1 MSAEQFLEQVERMG
15 LLDDAVVAQ
24 MRKQITSSSFRV
36 TAEAVAEMLVKNGYL
51 TRFQA
56 SKLLTQADTGAK
68 QESPKQRK
76 RPEKPAAAPDT
87 VVEGVPAPKRP
98 QSGGDDIGLAPLD
111 GEEDTPPASTP
122 VQEDAQ
128 EEQDEVV
135 MLEDASEG
143 APADPGLAPLDEPKP
158 KSTKPQATPGLEP
171 ISGVSGLEPVG
182 GTPGLEPVG
191 GTPGLEPI
199 AGTPGLEPVAPAGG
213 LEPLD
218 RAAGLEPIGG
228 GGLEPLDAT
237 AGLEPMGG
245 TPGLTPTGQAGLQ
258 PPKRRIK
265 KNVWD
270 SKLLLVGGGAL
281 ILLLLMVWVIWV
293 IVNRDTAAEMLAA
306 ADEDYRSEAY
316 AQAINKYEKYLK
328 RFPEDPN
335 VSMARVRIGTAQLW
349 QQVGNPRDKQPALEA
364 AGTILPQIQ
373 DEAAFGDARAELASI
388 LPDIAEGFSSQ
399 AKAQAEIEKAQELV
413 DLAKKAMEFVDNP
426 SYIPT
431 SQRKTIENRLRAID
445 EDIQLAE
452 RNINRTKRLD
462 EAVAAIRAAANA
474 GNTVEAYQKR
484 RDLLGEYPE
493 LGQDPKLLEAVKVIT
508 ERERALVKAVEEPI
522 ESSTEDHPAPSNYQV
537 ALASRKGEGAAGSDK
552 QVMFFLA
559 RGAVYGLQATTGKVL
574 WRRFVGHETLT
585 APQPLSGQI
594 GAHVIAVDSRRNELL
609 RLNDQSGEL
618 VWRLPIG
625 EPFSDPVIHGKNVLL
640 ATKSGHVISVDSE
653 SGQTLKHIAIPQ
665 ELRVSPGTSKLRH
678 LYQPGDHSN
687 LYVLDEE
694 SLECKDVYYLGHKP
708 GTIETPPVMALGH
721 LFVAVNSGMD
731 YCDLNILA
739 VDENGLSPEPAQ
751 EYRVKG
757 HVTVTPIVTGGRVVV
772 VTDLGAIHVLEVNTA
787 NPEKPVQPAV
797 DELIGSFMTPLT
809 GYPVLDGGRL
819 FVGND
824 QFTKYEIQA
833 SRNKLLGHWIKNKRD
848 IFVGPPQVI
857 GDTVF
862 HLRRRAD
869 SPAYTAAAV
878 HADDGKVLWEVDL
891 ATPASLLTVDLQK
904 KMIHSISAGA
914 ELFEV
919 TTDDFQVGILDQPA
933 AAAIGAVRTVAFS
946 EAIPMAGVRWA
957 FTSALDRKKMVVY
970 DPKSVS
976 ATGRLQARA
985 IKAAGDANAT
995 APPVY
1000 FDGGLLLP
1008 LDNGQVV
1015 LVDPETGDSQILPFQ
1030 ARVEGGTK
1038 VQWHR
1043 PAVIGSNGKEFV
1055 IADNRQKLYRV
1066 GIKAQGQPHLAE
1078 LAQAALE
1085 VEIVSALAAAGDT
1098 VYGVVRGSGGDSVV
1112 SFAAADLSV
1121 GSEWAL
1127 EGRIVWGPEPM
1138 GDVVL
1143 MASDQEGVLC
1153 FETGQKQRWK
1163 SPLAYGALA
1172 GRPLKQDDDFILTSV
1187 GGVVWRVSGADGTEL
1202 QKMELGEPL
1211 GGGAVPF
1218 GSRLL
1223 LSGSDGTLHVVP
1235 ALSGS

>member
-1 MSAEQFLEQVERMG
+1 MSAEQFLEQVESMG

-51 TRFQA
+51 TKFQA
-56 SKLLTQADTGAK
+56 SKLLTQTDAGAK
-68 QESPKQRK
+68 EKSPKQRK
-76 RPEKPAAAPDT
+76 RPEKPAASPDT
-87 VVEGVPAPKRP
+87 VVEGVPAPKPP

-111 GEEDTPPASTP
+111 GEEDTPPASAP
-122 VQEDAQ
+122 VQEEAQ

-158 KSTKPQATPGLEP
+158 KPTKPQPTPGLEP
-171 ISGVSGLEPVG
+171 ISGGGGLEPIS

-199 AGTPGLEPVAPAGG
+199 ARTPGLEPVGPAGG
-213 LEPLD
+213 PEPLD
-218 RAAGLEPIGG
+218 QAAGLEPIGG

-245 TPGLTPTGQAGLQ
+245 TPGLTPTGQASLQ
-258 PPKRRIK
+258 PPKKRIKK

-281 ILLLLMVWVIWV
+281 GVLILVVVALFFILK
-293 IVNRDTAAEMLAA
+293 RETAAEMLEA
-306 ADEDYRSEAY
+306 ADEDYRSGAY
-316 AQAINKYEKYLK
+316 AQAINKYERYLK
-328 RFPEDPN
+328 RFPDDPN
-335 VSMARVRIGTAQLW
+335 VSKARVRIGTAQLW
-349 QQVGNPRDKQPALEA
+349 QLVDSRDKRPALEA
-364 AGTILPQIQ
+364 AGKILPQIENE
-373 DEAAFGDARAELASI
+373 DAFGDARAELATI

-399 AKAQAEIEKAQELV
+399 AKSETDIEKAQELV
-413 DLAKKAMEFVDNP
+413 DLAKKAMEFVNNP

-431 SQRKTIENRLRAID
+431 SLRKTIENRLNAIN
-445 EDIQLAE
+445 EDILLAE

-462 EAVAAIRAAANA
+462 ETVAAIRSAAEA
-474 GNTVEAYQKR
+474 GDTVEAYQKR

-493 LGQDPKLLEAVKVIT
+493 LEQDPKLLEAVKVIT
-508 ERERALVKAVEEPI
+508 ERERALVKTVEEPI
-522 ESSTEDHPAPSNYQV
+522 EASSEDHPAPSDFQV
-537 ALASRKGEGAAGSDK
+537 ALASRKGEGAEGSDK
-552 QVMFFLA
+552 QVVFFLA

-574 WRRFVGHETLT
+574 WRRFVGHETLA
-585 APQPLSGQI
+585 APQPLSGQV
-594 GAHVIAVDSRRNELL
+594 GAHVIAADSRRNELL
-609 RLNDQSGEL
+609 RLNDQTGEL
-618 VWRLPIG
+618 EWRLPIG
-625 EPFSDPVIHGKNVLL
+625 EPFSDPVIHGKSILL

-678 LYQPGDHSN
+678 LYQPGNHSN

-708 GTIETPPVMALGH
+708 GTVETPPVMALGH

-787 NPEKPVQPAV
+787 NSEKPVQPAV
-797 DELIGSFMTPLT
+797 DELIGSFKTPLT

-833 SRNKLLGHWIKNKRD
+833 SRNKLLGQWIKNKRD

-857 GDTVF
+857 GETVF

-933 AAAIGAVRTVAFS
+933 AAAVGAVRTVAFS
-946 EAIPMAGVRWA
+946 EATPMAGDRWA
-957 FTSALDRKKMVVY
+957 FTSPQDRKKMVVY

-1015 LVDPETGDSQILPFQ
+1015 LVDPETGDGKILPFQ
-1030 ARVEGGTK
+1030 ARVEGGQK

-1043 PAVIGSNGKEFV
+1043 PAVIGSDGKEFV

-1078 LAQAALE
+1078 LAQAGLE

-1098 VYGVVRGSGGDSVV
+1098 VYGVVRGSGGDTVV

-1143 MASDQEGVLC
+1143 MASDKEGVLC
-1153 FETGQKQRWK
+1153 FETGQKQRWT
-1163 SPLAYGALA
+1163 SPLTYGALA
-1172 GRPLKQDDDFILTSV
+1172 GRPLEQDSDFIFTSV
-1187 GGVVWRVSGADGTEL
+1187 GGVAWRVSSADGTEL

-1223 LSGSDGTLHVVP
+1223 LSGSDGTLHVVS
-1235 ALSGS
+1235 ALSGT

>member
-1 MSAEQFLEQVERMG
+1 MSAEQFLDQVEKTG

-24 MRKQITSSSFRV
+24 MRKQMGSSSFRV

-51 TRFQA
+51 TKFQA
-56 SKLLTQADTGAK
+56 SKLLTQTDAGAK

-76 RPEKPAAAPDT
+76 RPEKPPAAPDT
-87 VVEGVPAPKRP
+87 VVEGVPAPKPPR
-98 QSGGDDIGLAPLD
+98 SGRDDIGLAPLD
-111 GEEDTPPASTP
+111 GEEDTPPASAP
-122 VQEDAQ
+122 VQEEA
-128 EEQDEVV
+128 QDEVV

-143 APADPGLAPLDEPKP
+143 APRDPGLAPLDKPKP
-158 KSTKPQATPGLEP
+158 AKPQATPGLEP
-171 ISGVSGLEPVG
+171 ISGGGGLEPIG

-191 GTPGLEPI
+191 GTSGLEPI
-199 AGTPGLEPVAPAGG
+199 AGTPGLEPVEPPGVPEPRDQASG
-213 LEPLD
+213 LD
-218 RAAGLEPIGG
+218 PIDG
-228 GGLEPLDAT
+228 GGLESLDAT
-237 AGLEPMGG
+237 AGLEPIGG
-245 TPGLTPTGQAGLQ
+245 TPGLTPTGKAGLQ
-258 PPKRRIK
+258 LPKKRFK

-281 ILLLLMVWVIWV
+281 GVLILVGVVLFFILK
-293 IVNRDTAAEMLAA
+293 RETAAEMLEA
-306 ADEDYRSEAY
+306 ADEDYRSGAY
-316 AQAINKYEKYLK
+316 AQAINKYERYLK
-328 RFPEDPN
+328 RFPDDPN
-335 VSMARVRIGTAQLW
+335 VSKARVRIGTAQLW
-349 QQVGNPRDKQPALEA
+349 QLVDSRDKRPALEA
-364 AGTILPQIQ
+364 AGKILPQIENE
-373 DEAAFGDARAELASI
+373 DAFGDARAELATI

-399 AKAQAEIEKAQELV
+399 AKAEADIDKAQEFV
-413 DLAKKAMEFVDNP
+413 DLAKKAMAFVDNP

-431 SQRKTIENRLRAID
+431 SLRKTIENRINAIN
-445 EDIQLAE
+445 EDILLAE

-462 EAVAAIRAAANA
+462 EAVVAIRAAADA

-484 RDLLGEYPE
+484 RELLGEYPE
-493 LGQDPKLLEAVKVIT
+493 LEQDPKLLEAVQVIT
-508 ERERALVKAVEEPI
+508 EKERGLVKAVEEAI
-522 ESSTEDHPAPSNYQV
+522 EASSEDHPAPSDFQV

-609 RLNDQSGEL
+609 RLNDQTGEL
-618 VWRLPIG
+618 EWRLPVG

-640 ATKSGHVISVDSE
+640 ATGSGQVISVDSE
-653 SGQTLKHIAIPQ
+653 TGQALKHIAIPQ
-665 ELRVSPGTSKLRH
+665 RLQVSPGTSKLRH
-678 LYQPGDHSN
+678 LYQPGEHSN

-694 SLECKDVYYLGHKP
+694 SLECKEVYYLGHKP
-708 GTIETPPVMALGH
+708 GTIEASPVMALGH
-721 LFVAVNSGMD
+721 LFVAVNSGED
-731 YCDLNILA
+731 YCDLNVLA
-739 VDENGLSPEPAQ
+739 VDENGLSAKPAMKPI
-751 EYRVKG
+751 RLKG
-757 HVTVTPIVTGGRVVV
+757 RIMVTPILTGARVIV
-772 VTDLGAIHVLEVNTA
+772 VTDLGAIHVFEVNAA
-787 NPEKPVQPAV
+787 NPDLPVQDAV
-797 DELIGSFMTPLT
+797 EPLVGSFSAPLT

-819 FVGND
+819 FVGDN
-824 QFTKYEIQA
+824 QFTKYEVQT
-833 SRNKLLGHWIKNKRD
+833 SRNKLLSQWIKNKRD
-848 IFVGPPQVI
+848 IFVGPPHVI
-857 GDTVF
+857 GDTVY
-862 HLRRRAD
+862 HLRRRQD
-869 SPAYTAAAV
+869 SPSYTASAV
-878 HADDGKVLWEVDL
+878 QADDGKVLWEVDL
-891 ATPASLLTVDLQK
+891 ATPAALLAVDLQK

-919 TTDDFQVGILDQPA
+919 TTDDFQVGTLDEPA
-933 AAAIGAVRTVAFS
+933 AVAIGAARTVAFS
-946 EAIPMAGVRWA
+946 EATPMDGDRWA
-957 FTSALDRKKMVVY
+957 FTSPQDRKRMVVY

-985 IKAAGDANAT
+985 IKAAGDANST

-1015 LVDPETGDSQILPFQ
+1015 LVDPETGDSKIQPFQ
-1030 ARVEGGTK
+1030 ARLEGGMK
-1038 VQWHR
+1038 VQWRR
-1043 PAVIGSNGKEFV
+1043 PAVIGSDGKEFV

-1078 LAQAALE
+1078 LAQAGLE

-1098 VYGVVRGSGGDSVV
+1098 VYGVVRGSGGDTVV

-1121 GSEWAL
+1121 GTEWAL

-1153 FETGQKQRWK
+1153 FETGQKQRWT
-1163 SPLAYGALA
+1163 SPLTYGALA
-1172 GRPLKQDDDFILTSV
+1172 GRPLEQDSDFILTSV
-1187 GGVVWRVSGADGTEL
+1187 GGVVWRVSGADGTEI
-1202 QKMELGEPL
+1202 QKNELGEPL

-1223 LSGSDGTLHVVP
+1223 LSGSDGTLHVVS
-1235 ALSGS
+1235 ALSGT